1 MTAQSLEPE
10 NLTSEQLGTLK
21 LLVQRSVDMA
31 AAFREAARLLDA
43 HGAGGP
49 ELYSVAGVLR
59 TFGSDLGFAS
69 RRLVQIVA
77 TLEPHYVGERRNHGP
92 GLRSTWSALHSLID
106 AGNPYVILLEAETT
120 HGSFLEELGRWTLGH
135 ASDSLG
141 LELLI
146 HYSAAQALQD
156 RLCGL
161 RLAAREP
168 LAS

>member
-1 MTAQSLEPE
+1 MR
-10 NLTSEQLGTLK
+10 
-21 LLVQRSVDMA
+21 RSVDMA

-49 ELYSVAGVLR
+49 EPYSVAGVLR
-59 TFGSDLGFAS
+59 TFGSDLWFAS

-77 TLEPHYVGERRNHGP
+77 TLEPHYVGERRSHGP
-92 GLRSTWSALHSLID
+92 GLSSID
-106 AGNPYVILLEAETT
+106 AGGPYVILLEAETT
-120 HGSFLEELGRWTLGH
+120 HGSFLEELGGWTLGH

-146 HYSAAQALQD
+146 HYSAAQALQE

-161 RLAAREP
+161 RVAAREP